1 MLKAEFINTL
11 QRKLSGLPEEE
22 ISDRLGFYE
31 EMIDD
36 RMEEGLSE
44 EEAVASI
51 GTTDEIVSQ
60 IVSEVPLVKIAR
72 ERITPKRKIKTW
84 EIVLLALGAP
94 LWLPLLISAFA
105 VVLSVYITVW
115 AAIVTLWSM
124 FGAFVGCALG
134 GIVSGVA
141 LLASSNVSEGIM
153 LLGGGIALVGASV
166 LWIYVCKYST
176 KGILAL
182 TKRVALGIKK
192 SFVGKGEI

>member
-1 MLKAEFINTL
+1 MLKAEFINAL
-11 QRKLSGLPEEE
+11 RGKLSGLPGDE
-22 ISDRLGFYE
+22 IVDRLGFYE

-51 GTTDEIVSQ
+51 GTTDEVASQ
-60 IVSEVPLVKIAR
+60 IVSEVPLVKIAK
-72 ERITPKRKIKTW
+72 EKITPKRKIKTW

-124 FGAFVGCALG
+124 FGAFVGCAFG
-134 GIVSGVA
+134 GIVSGIV
-141 LLASSNVSEGIM
+141 LLASSSTWMGLM
-153 LLGGGIALVGASV
+153 LLGGGIALAGVSI
-166 LWIYVCKYST
+166 LWFFTCKLAT
-176 KGILAL
+176 GGILAL
-182 TKRVALGIKK
+182 TKRALLGIKK
-192 SFVGKGEI
+192 AFMRKGDV